1 MIIKEKYIKSV
12 KLNKLSGTIVFFANK
27 NFEIK
32 NIARLLNA
40 SENSLIKKNLKN
52 NKKKKKF
59 FLSIKAITKKLLFIP
74 QKIARITMKKV
85 GQNFM
90 NFLKKII

>member
-1 MIIKEKYIKSV
+1 MIIKEKYLKSV

-40 SENSLIKKNLKN
+40 SENSLIKTLDKYI
-52 NKKKKKF
+52 KKE
-59 FLSIKAITKKLLFIP
+59 SALF
-74 QKIARITMKKV
+74 
-85 GQNFM
+85 
-90 NFLKKII
+90 